1 MIAVAPRATSALEAA
16 KDFPTFQTRL
26 KLRHPLAVYNISI
39 SQVVGRFSATLKSY
53 KHLSLPFSTSKEKE
67 ERNAAFVDSL
77 DALLDSLIEHI
88 DDCNN
93 VIRCFFETDSDPKYR
108 KIYSQFKSSI
118 RPYRDHIGKV
128 VNKIKHEQG
137 RLRPI
142 SFSWPSG
149 NSIGYFVEG
158 ANHEGAVGPD
168 EDIHEGG
175 NTAFS
180 VARDLRFHLCGIY
193 FVGTHLAQAVYDASG
208 IGANHRH
215 ISATGTEGLAPLIQD
230 ISEIPPIFFPDEIKK
245 PIPSVKINTR
255 SGVLIACGKIHHE
268 KVSIL
273 PRSRVSVNFVG
284 DGVTNTF
291 RMPYFNGRPQY

>member
-1 MIAVAPRATSALEAA
+1 MIAVAPRATSALVAA

-39 SQVVGRFSATLKSY
+39 SQVVGRFSATLKSH
-53 KHLSLPFSTSKEKE
+53 KQLLLPYSASMEKE

-93 VIRCFFETDSDPKYR
+93 VIRCFFETDSNTKYK

-137 RLRPI
+137 RLRLI

-158 ANHEGAVGPD
+158 VNHEGAVGPD
-168 EDIHEGG
+168 QDIHEGG

-193 FVGTHLAQAVYDASG
+193 FVGTHLAQAIYEASG
-208 IGANHRH
+208 FGTNDRH
-215 ISATGTEGLAPLIQD
+215 ISATGTEGLASLIMD
-230 ISEIPPIFFPDEIKK
+230 ISEIPPIFFPNEMKK

-255 SGVLIACGKIHHE
+255 SEVLIACGKIHHE
-268 KVSIL
+268 KVLVL
-273 PRSRVSVNFVG
+273 PGSRASVNFVG

-291 RMPYFNGRPQY
+291 RMPYFNGPPHY